1 MSSSSVSLRRADT
14 RRNRDRILAVAA
26 AAVATGELSFNAVAK
41 AAGVG
46 VGTVYRHFPTQDALV
61 LAVYEREVRHLT
73 EAVPGLLA
81 DHSPEQAFRLWV
93 TEYLARYMT
102 TKRGL
107 AAALQTASTAAEGV
121 TAGAYRSMADAGAE
135 LLRANVAA
143 GTVRPDTDPE
153 TVLRALG
160 GLFFLGPDEA
170 GRRAAEDLTELVWRG
185 IAT

>member
-14 RRNRDRILAVAA
+14 RRNRDRILGVAA

-61 LAVYEREVRHLT
+61 LAVYEREVGHLIA
-73 EAVPGLLA
+73 AVPGLLA
-81 DHSPEQAFRLWV
+81 DHTPEQAFRLWV
-93 TEYLARYMT
+93 TEYLAHYMT

-107 AAALQTASTAAEGV
+107 AEALQTASLAAG
-121 TAGAYRSMADAGAE
+121 GAYRSMVEAGAE
-135 LLRANVAA
+135 LLRANIAA